1 MPDQLPTEPGSRAT
15 GVDEEYKVLA
25 FGWSLLVAAFL
36 LCHSAASACSTV
48 KLQKGDVLVY
58 GHNLNANGVNVPGL
72 VFVNKRAVFKQ
83 GRSWSELIEKGQANP
98 SSLRWIARYG
108 SVTFN
113 TFGKD
118 LPDGGMN
125 ETGLYIW
132 EMGLG
137 NEEVIYPKSNVLP
150 KINQMNWMQYVLD
163 NYSALDD
170 ALRSVSEVELDG
182 WGWHFFLGDGNG
194 DCASVDFVDGKV
206 VIHRGATMPVPGL
219 FNALYDREVAVSRY
233 FKGFGGSYEPDL
245 NDPEVPRFVK
255 TAVMLRDYS
264 PAQDAVAYGFRILDQ
279 LKVRE
284 TPDWSVIFDVHKETV
299 YFKTSRN
306 REVKSFS
313 MASLDFSNR
322 TPVVVLNM
330 EIEAGGDVSRE
341 FRPLSHEAVRDV
353 LAQLPLPGQFYGAG
367 GLTRAE
373 FLERLTHHSDAAA
386 LPGAQYFKGIWRTK
400 AVVSPKDV
408 SWAIDLETEG
418 DAVIAEI
425 TNSEG
430 YADKTPVDHLRMI
443 GKQLSFTFKSRTGR
457 AIVEAESVLDGATM
471 RMHLRGIEGDLG
483 TVELR
488 RQE

>member
-1 MPDQLPTEPGSRAT
+1 MPDQLSTEPGSRAT
-15 GVDEEYKVLA
+15 GVAQACNVLA
-25 FGWSLLVAAFL
+25 IAGVLLVAASL
-36 LCHSAASACSTV
+36 LCCSAASACSTV
-48 KLQKGDVLVY
+48 KLQKGDALVY
-58 GHNLNANGVNVPGL
+58 GHNLNANGMDVPGL

-83 GRSWSELIEKGQANP
+83 GRSWRELIDKSQAGP

-125 ETGLYIW
+125 EAGLYIW

-137 NEEVIYPKSNVLP
+137 NEEVVYPRSESLP
-150 KINQMNWMQYVLD
+150 RINQMNWMQYVLD

-194 DCASVDFVDGKV
+194 DCASIDFVDGKV

-233 FKGFGGSYEPDL
+233 FKGFGGTYEPDL
-245 NDPEVPRFVK
+245 NDREVPRFVK

-279 LKVRE
+279 LTVRE
-284 TPDWSVIFDVHKETV
+284 TPDWSVIFDVRKGTV
-299 YFKTSRN
+299 HFKTSRH
-306 REVKSFS
+306 REVKNFPV
-313 MASLDFSNR
+313 ASLDFSNR
-322 TPVVVLNM
+322 TPVMVLDM
-330 EIEAGGDVSRE
+330 EIEAGGDVSGE
-341 FRPLSHEAVRDV
+341 FRPFSHEAVRAV
-353 LAQLPLPGQFYGAG
+353 LAQLPLPVQFYGAG
-367 GLTRAE
+367 GLTRTE
-373 FLERLTHHSDAAA
+373 FLDRLTHHSDAAA
-386 LPGAQYFKGIWRTK
+386 LPEAQYFKGIWRTK
-400 AVVSPKDV
+400 AAASPKDV
-408 SWAIDLETEG
+408 SWAIDIETAG
-418 DAVIAEI
+418 DAVVAEI

-430 YADKTPVDHLRMI
+430 SVDKTPIDHLRMI
-443 GKQLSFTFKSRTGR
+443 GDRLSFTFRSTTAR
-457 AIVEAESVLDGATM
+457 AVLEAESVLDGATM
-471 RMHLRGIEGDLG
+471 RMHLRGIEDDLG